1 MRYPMIGIAKEGE
14 ERERERERKKRLYV
28 RVYNFVKDIKYN
40 VDEGNI
46 VVVYR

>member
-1 MRYPMIGIAKEGE
+1 MIGIAKEGE

-28 RVYNFVKDIKYN
+28 RVYNFVKDIKHN